1 MRPACITGSN
11 SICALSKEEV
21 MRKSVL
27 LISLIFMLSI
37 PTISYAFGIEIAG
50 GAWYQ
55 SPQGNLSYDKISSDD
70 NLDLEDD
77 LNYDDKWQPL
87 GRVKIDMPLLIP
99 NIYLMYTPMKW
110 DEKGQKDVNFNFG
123 GETFNANV
131 DFDSKL
137 KMNHLDVALYYGIPL
152 IETATLDILNI
163 DLGLNARLFDFEAE
177 IKQDATDL
185 KESESYLVPIPM
197 LYAGM
202 QIKPFDLIALEF
214 EGRGI
219 GYRSDYYYS
228 LIGRF
233 KMKPFGPVFAA
244 AGYRFDKLDIDYQDV
259 EVDGKFHGPFV
270 EIGLEF

>member
-1 MRPACITGSN
+1 
-11 SICALSKEEV
+11 
-21 MRKSVL
+21 MRKNVWL
-27 LISLIFMLSI
+27 VSLFFMLSI
-37 PTISYAFGIEIAG
+37 PTTSHAFGIEIAG

-55 SPQGNLSYDKISSDD
+55 SPEGTVAYEKISRTD
-70 NLDLEDD
+70 NLDIEDD
-77 LNYDDKWQPL
+77 LNYDDKWQAL

-137 KMNHLDVALYYGIPL
+137 KMNHLDAALYYGIPL
-152 IETATLDILNI
+152 LETATLDILNI
-163 DLGLNARLFDFEAE
+163 DLGLNVRLFDFEAE
-177 IKQDATDL
+177 IEQDETGL

-197 LYAGM
+197 LYTGM
-202 QIKPFDLIALEF
+202 QIKPFDMIALEF

-219 GYRSDYYYS
+219 LYKSDYYYS
-228 LIGRF
+228 LIGRL
-233 KMKPFGPVFAA
+233 KIKPFGPFFAA

-259 EVDGKFHGPFV
+259 EVDGEFRGPFV
-270 EIGLEF
+270 EVGLEF